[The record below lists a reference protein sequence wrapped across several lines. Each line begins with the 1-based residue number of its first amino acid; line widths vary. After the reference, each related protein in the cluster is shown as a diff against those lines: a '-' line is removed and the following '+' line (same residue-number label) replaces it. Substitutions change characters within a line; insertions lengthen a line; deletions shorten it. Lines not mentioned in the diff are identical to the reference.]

1 MKTKTCYICCEG
13 TEGVGKTTQ
22 ASLLAQYLR
31 ERGYSVLET
40 KEPGTPLSPLT
51 MQLRNIMLDKQYE
64 NEITPIARELISQA
78 IRSIH
83 LERIIV
89 PAFKSYDF
97 IVQDRGILS
106 GLAYGAACGH
116 SKTWLKEL
124 AQHITVHNMN
134 LLNFYNLYDCVIYLK
149 GDVAHGLQRAQTAK
163 QEFKAGDAMEAKGV
177 TFLKNVADIFD
188 NEAPKFRCV
197 TIDITG
203 KDIQAVFNEI
213 VRVLNL

>member
-1 MKTKTCYICCEG
+1 MKTKTYYICCEG

-22 ASLLAQYLR
+22 ATLLAQYLR

-83 LERIIV
+83 LERIIA
-89 PAFKSYDF
+89 PALKSYDF

-106 GLAYGAACGH
+106 GLAYGSACGH
-116 SKTWLKEL
+116 SMPWLKDL
-124 AQHITVHNMN
+124 ATHVLIAGVNK
-134 LLNFYNLYDCVIYLK
+134 LNFYHLYDYVIYLK
-149 GDVAHGLQRAQTAK
+149 GDVTQGLQRAQAAK
-163 QEFKAGDAMEAKGV
+163 QEFKAGDAMEAKG
-177 TFLKNVADIFD
+177 TAFLNDVAEQFDI
-188 NEAPKFRCV
+188 EAPKFRCV

-203 KDIQAVFNEI
+203 KDVQTVFNEI
-213 VRVLNL
+213 AHVLNL